1 MTLGYVEDEDVYNIS
16 KQLLERFV
24 CSIPV
29 LGIID
34 GNTAIV
40 CSVLKFLKC
49 HVYTW
54 ETLFLYFK
62 RKHIRHFDTAHSSA
76 HEGSNHALK
85 AHTAGM
91 KPTMDF
97 DTSATTINTQTDI
110 KVAELEEIIY
120 RKVYSRHKRWSQ
132 LPTSPYTVSHAEG
145 LLNNTMSCIPLYEA
159 KIIKIGVFQVTYVGP
174 KNVVPA

>member
-1 MTLGYVEDEDVYNIS
+1 MPEAGINACNLQKWTLVVRKIQKWIYSWMTPGYVEDEDEYYIS
-16 KQLLERFV
+16 KQLLEKFV

-29 LGIID
+29 SGIID

-85 AHTAGM
+85 AHTAGI
-91 KPTMDF
+91 KPTMDL
-97 DTSATTINTQTDI
+97 DTSAKTINTQTDI
-110 KVAELEEIIY
+110 KVAELEEII
-120 RKVYSRHKRWSQ
+120 
-132 LPTSPYTVSHAEG
+132 
-145 LLNNTMSCIPLYEA
+145 
-159 KIIKIGVFQVTYVGP
+159 
-174 KNVVPA
+174 